1 MKLKKKILAAL
12 LGAAMLLCSCSE
24 SRLDTN
30 ESAPSPL
37 FTEATTTSAPD
48 TTSSEAGT
56 AAVSSSESEPDSSTP
71 DSVPAGVPMWEGTAP
86 NGNKITFLGSM
97 HAAKD
102 DFYPMPEKI
111 AKPFNESKVVA
122 FECDTDGQAAIES
135 QFQMQKEMLLTDGT
149 TLADHISPEAYKIF
163 TEQVEEL
170 GSSAELYDSYKP
182 WAAYEL
188 LSALFVRTSDI
199 TIANGIDYYLL
210 DKTKTDGKKL
220 VELEQPKVQ
229 LDMVTELSEETYD
242 VLLRVSEGESKE
254 SFNENYEMLYN
265 AWLAGDLDV
274 MEQLTVMSDDDALKE
289 FGLTD
294 EEIALIENRDKKQ
307 LDDRNVGMAKG
318 IKELFNSGKK
328 TFVCVGCAHY
338 LGEKGIIAL
347 LEKEGYTFKRI

>member
-24 SRLDTN
+24 SKLDTN

-37 FTEATTTSAPD
+37 FTDIP
-48 TTSSEAGT
+48 T
-56 AAVSSSESEPDSSTP
+56 ASEPDTSSGYSP
-71 DSVPAGVPMWEGTAP
+71 DSSKSDSAPAGVPMWEGTAP
-86 NGNKITFLGSM
+86 NGNKIVFLGSM

-102 DFYPMPEKI
+102 DFYPIPEKI
-111 AKPFNESKVVA
+111 AKPFNEAEVVA
-122 FECDTDGQAAIES
+122 FECDTDGQVSIEM
-135 QFQMQKEMLLTDGT
+135 QFQMQKDMLLTDGS
-149 TLADHISPEAYKIF
+149 TLSDHISPEAYKVVA
-163 TEQVEEL
+163 EQVEAL

-182 WAAYEL
+182 WAAYEM
-188 LSALFVRTSDI
+188 LSALFIRTSDVK
-199 TIANGIDYYLL
+199 AVNGIDYYLL

-220 VELEQPKVQ
+220 VELEHPKVQ
-229 LDMVTELSEETYD
+229 LDMVTELPDETYD
-242 VLLRVSEGESKE
+242 VLLRISEGETKE
-254 SFNENYEMLYN
+254 SFNENYETLYN
-265 AWLAGDLDV
+265 TWLAGDLDG
-274 MEQLTVMSDDDALKE
+274 MEQMTVISDADALKE

-294 EEIALIENRDKKQ
+294 EEITLIENRDKKQ

>member
-24 SRLDTN
+24 SKLDTN

-37 FTEATTTSAPD
+37 FTEATTASAPD
-48 TTSSEAGT
+48 TTSSELGT
-56 AAVSSSESEPDSSTP
+56 AADSSSESEPDSSTP

-111 AKPFNESKVVA
+111 AKPFNEAEVVA
-122 FECDTDGQAAIES
+122 FECDTNGQASIEM
-135 QFQMQKEMLLTDGT
+135 QFQMQKDMLLTDGT
-149 TLADHISPEAYKIF
+149 TLSDHISPEAYKIF
-163 TEQVEEL
+163 AEQVEEL

-210 DKTKTDGKKL
+210 DKTKTAMGKRLMKFWVEHPLMNITTILKRQNAVEEL
-220 VELEQPKVQ
+220 VNDTVGRLELTANRLRSTMPQ
-229 LDMVTELSEETYD
+229 LSRPTSLTLS
-242 VLLRVSEGESKE
+242 V
-254 SFNENYEMLYN
+254 F
-265 AWLAGDLDV
+265 LAMPGV
-274 MEQLTVMSDDDALKE
+274 PIGT
-289 FGLTD
+289 
-294 EEIALIENRDKKQ
+294 
-307 LDDRNVGMAKG
+307 
-318 IKELFNSGKK
+318 
-328 TFVCVGCAHY
+328 
-338 LGEKGIIAL
+338 
-347 LEKEGYTFKRI
+347 